1 MGKMKKISN
10 YENKKIL
17 VLGLAKSGFS
27 AAKLLHDLGALV
39 TVNDGKKFEDNPQAQ
54 DLLSLGIKVITGSH
68 PIELLD
74 EDFSLVVK
82 NPGIAYEHLLIQKAQ
97 SKHIPVITEVE
108 LAYQIS
114 EAAIIGITGTNG
126 KTTTTTMIEHILNKK
141 EGNGQALLSGN
152 IGFPASTVAQKA
164 SKDDCL
170 VMELSS
176 FQLMGTYEFHPHIAV
191 ITNIYEAHL
200 DYHGTREAYI
210 KAKWKIQQNMT
221 ENDYL
226 VINLN
231 EEEWQNLAKQTKATV
246 LPFSTKEK
254 VQGAYLENGHLYYK
268 GEFILSAN
276 ELGVPGKHNIENAL
290 AAIAV
295 AKIQEVDNETIAKAL
310 REFSGVKHRTQ
321 YIGTINDV
329 KFYNDSKATNIL
341 ATQMALGGFD
351 PKHLILLAG
360 GLDRGNEFD
369 DLIPDI
375 KYLKAIYL
383 FGETKYKLQR
393 VAKEAGIPVIQLTE
407 NVESGL
413 YQAFEIS
420 QPGDTILL
428 SPANASW
435 DQYPNFEV
443 RGDRFIEAFNQ
454 LKNNK

>member
-210 KAKWKIQQNMT
+210 KA
-221 ENDYL
+221 
-226 VINLN
+226 
-231 EEEWQNLAKQTKATV
+231 
-246 LPFSTKEK
+246 
-254 VQGAYLENGHLYYK
+254 
-268 GEFILSAN
+268 
-276 ELGVPGKHNIENAL
+276 
-290 AAIAV
+290 
-295 AKIQEVDNETIAKAL
+295 
-310 REFSGVKHRTQ
+310 
-321 YIGTINDV
+321 
-329 KFYNDSKATNIL
+329 
-341 ATQMALGGFD
+341 
-351 PKHLILLAG
+351 
-360 GLDRGNEFD
+360 
-369 DLIPDI
+369 
-375 KYLKAIYL
+375 
-383 FGETKYKLQR
+383 
-393 VAKEAGIPVIQLTE
+393 
-407 NVESGL
+407 
-413 YQAFEIS
+413 
-420 QPGDTILL
+420 
-428 SPANASW
+428 
-435 DQYPNFEV
+435 
-443 RGDRFIEAFNQ
+443 
-454 LKNNK
+454 